1 VPTTSSAYDQLFRTI
16 MLAGAAFV
24 VPIAAFYR
32 IRSRTRERLDRTQ
45 EGLGLLIGIRLAG
58 LVTIG
63 SLIAFLINPANMAW
77 SAVAV
82 PLWARWLGVGLA
94 AVATSLWLL
103 TFHHLG
109 RNLTDTVVTR
119 NDHTLVTHGPYAHVR
134 HPFYVAVALLVI
146 ANGLTTANWFILASG
161 LSVFSLLVIRTDIEE
176 AKLIERFGQQYRDY
190 MQKTGRFFPRSLE

>member
-1 VPTTSSAYDQLFRTI
+1 

-45 EGLGLLIGIRLAG
+45 EGLFLLIGIRLAG

-63 SLIAFLINPANMAW
+63 SLIAFLIDPASMAW
-77 SAVAV
+77 SAVAI
-82 PLWARWLGVGLA
+82 PLWARWLGVGVA
-94 AVATSLWLL
+94 ALATSLWLF

-119 NDHTLVTHGPYAHVR
+119 KEHSLVTHGPYAYVR
-134 HPFYVAVALLVI
+134 HPFYVAVALLVV

-161 LSVFSLLVIRTDIEE
+161 LTLFSLLVIRTSIEE

>member
-1 VPTTSSAYDQLFRTI
+1 

-32 IRSRTRERLDRTQ
+32 IRSRTRERLDRRQ
-45 EGLGLLIGIRLAG
+45 EGLWLLIGIRLAG

-63 SLIAFLINPANMAW
+63 SLIAFLIDPASMDW
-77 SAVAV
+77 SAVAI
-82 PLWARWLGVGLA
+82 PRWARWMGVGTA
-94 AVATSLWLL
+94 AVATSLWLF

-119 NDHTLVTHGPYAHVR
+119 KEHSLVLHGPYAYVR
-134 HPFYVAVALLVI
+134 HPFYVAVALLVV
-146 ANGLTTANWFILASG
+146 ANGLTSANWFILASG
-161 LSVFSLLVIRTDIEE
+161 LTLFSLLVIRTNIEE

-190 MQKTGRFFPRSLE
+190 MRKTGRFLPKRGT